1 MGCCAPTR
9 ENQPTRLRGVMPL
22 TSIFRAPDGRIQQD
36 LPLESL
42 RAARETAGGLL
53 WVHARSV
60 TSAEADTLSAAFD
73 IHPLALHDL
82 MNAEYEAPKVDEYA
96 GFLFVKL
103 HGVDHGATDELV
115 RTTELDVLIGPNW
128 AVSGSHSELPA
139 IDHLLATLPES
150 PRPLERGSDML
161 AHVIIDALVD
171 SILPTIHQMDDFADE
186 VEVRALE
193 RPQRALLADILRLK
207 RSAMSV
213 HRIVVPQREVLYRLA
228 RGEYEIISREAGLY
242 FRDVYD
248 HLVRVEDLV
257 LSSRDRAEGALTTY
271 LSAVNIRQNETMR
284 ILAIVTSVF
293 LPLTLLTGI
302 YGMNFEHMPELGWTW
317 TYPLILAVIVV
328 TVSGVTLWLFGR
340 YFLDRARDVVRLTFR
355 VEQRLLNQAIEE
367 AARLRDA
374 VTDATRDR

>member
-1 MGCCAPTR
+1 
-9 ENQPTRLRGVMPL
+9 MPL
-22 TSIFRAPDGRIQQD
+22 TSIFRGQDGSTARD
-36 LPLESL
+36 LPLDAL
-42 RAARETAGGLL
+42 RAAREAPGGVL
-53 WVHARSV
+53 WVHAQSV
-60 TSAEADTLSAAFD
+60 SPTEAEALRATFD

-96 GFLFVKL
+96 GFLFLKL
-103 HGVDHGATDELV
+103 HGVDHGVTDELV
-115 RTTELDVLIGPNW
+115 HTTELDLLIGPNW
-128 AVSGSHSELPA
+128 VVSGSHSALPA
-139 IDHLLATLPES
+139 IDHLLATLPDS

-186 VEVRALE
+186 VEARALE
-193 RPQRALLADILRLK
+193 RPKRELLTDILRLK
-207 RSAMSV
+207 RSAMAV

-228 RGEYEIISREAGLY
+228 RGEYAIISHDAGLY

-293 LPLTLLTGI
+293 LPLTLLTSI

-317 TYPLILAVIVV
+317 TYPLVLAVIVV
-328 TVSGVTLWLFGR
+328 TVTSVTLWLFGR
-340 YFLDRARDVVRLTFR
+340 FLLDRARDVVRLSFR
-355 VEQRLLNQAIEE
+355 VEQRLLNEAIEE

-374 VTDATRDR
+374 VTDGTRER